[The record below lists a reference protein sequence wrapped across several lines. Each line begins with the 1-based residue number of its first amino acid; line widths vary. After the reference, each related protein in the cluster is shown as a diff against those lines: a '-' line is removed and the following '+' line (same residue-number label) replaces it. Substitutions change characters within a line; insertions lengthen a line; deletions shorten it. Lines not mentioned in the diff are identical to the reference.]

1 VIPPRRQ
8 QAPVPRLGKPVDEP
22 DSLSPSLNGYE
33 PDDKSLGPHLYGARA
48 GGHAEDPD
56 RMELVEEVGGFV
68 ARRWKKKRKE
78 VPPDRAPAFSGRPVG
93 PFRQRR
99 ARSN

>member
-1 VIPPRRQ
+1 
-8 QAPVPRLGKPVDEP
+8 VDEP